1 MQLRVLPLAAT
12 LIGAICVPTSF
23 AQDQSRQQQQQIKQD
38 LKAQQQAAEEAEK
51 RQELLEEFQP
61 LADRYAE
68 AMLTRKYSDAL
79 VQGYVSSLG
88 QSLVPPDA
96 PASTTFSFRVV
107 QDIYPNAA
115 ALPSDD

>member
-1 MQLRVLPLAAT
+1 MQLRVLALAAALVGT
-12 LIGAICVPTSF
+12 ICVPTSF
-23 AQDQSRQQQQQIKQD
+23 AQNQSRQQQQQIKQD

-79 VQGYVSSLG
+79 VQ
-88 QSLVPPDA
+88 
-96 PASTTFSFRVV
+96 R
-107 QDIYPNAA
+107 
-115 ALPSDD
+115 